1 MLWKPEEIPW
11 LPWCRVAKRLKPG
24 PTEHACQ
31 SSHVCKKTY
40 ESSSFKNMLACL
52 GLPQLFWTFLSY
64 SWSQSL
70 IQPVVS
76 PNQSASWSARLLWPR
91 SCWGCPA
98 LEASPMF
105 GYKASS
111 QPLVNQSTLMLENM
125 GAVSKWQ
132 IYAFGKKPLSWCFDI
147 STPQSFSDQHLRHA
161 SVTLLPPVQTLR
173 ISFLPVDPRWPNEI
187 LKKQASAMVDHDPNA
202 CIEACLAS

>member
-11 LPWCRVAKRLKPG
+11 LPWRRVANMLKPG

-31 SSHVCKKTY
+31 SSRRMCAKKHT
-40 ESSSFKNMLACL
+40 SLRVSKNMLACL
-52 GLPQLFWTFLSY
+52 GLPQLFWTFLSC

-76 PNQSASWSARLLWPR
+76 PNQSASWSAHLLWPR

-161 SVTLLPPVQTLR
+161 SVTQLPPVQPLR
-173 ISFLPVDPRWPNEI
+173 ISFLQVDP
-187 LKKQASAMVDHDPNA
+187 DDPMRFWKNKH
-202 CIEACLAS
+202 LPW